1 MRLHI
6 ETARVMMLAIG
17 SFSAIMETK
26 AFFSMFRLSV
36 AIVDEKLSSSMSTT
50 KEVRF
55 SWSACCQF

>member
-6 ETARVMMLAIG
+6 EIAWVMMLAIG

-36 AIVDEKLSSSMSTT
+36 AIVDEKMSSSMSTT

-55 SWSACCQF
+55 SGSACCQF